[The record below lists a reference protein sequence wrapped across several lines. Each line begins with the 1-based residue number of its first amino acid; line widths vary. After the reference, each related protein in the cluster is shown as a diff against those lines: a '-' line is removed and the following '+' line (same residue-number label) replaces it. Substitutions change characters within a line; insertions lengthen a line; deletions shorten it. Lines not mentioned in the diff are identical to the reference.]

1 MKRLIINI
9 LKRFLAIIPIV
20 LLFLVMYEQLIVLEK
35 TNARQK
41 VISEHTGHLNLMDY
55 MISNVFDEYYST
67 LHLIK
72 NSNEMSSYLANPTEE
87 NQREVELFFERMA
100 QNRSYIKGLAV
111 GGDPKGPKLAL
122 EALGD
127 SYNVVEDGVPYPEFW
142 NLLRQ
147 DVLSLPED
155 GFFFSP
161 LMTLPP
167 SASISSITQTVLTGI
182 PIYRDGKA
190 SSLIGMMVDGDHI
203 LSIVSQFFAE
213 HADEVSFYLVD
224 SSGNLFFNSKPPGQ
238 DSDYLPGDMNIF
250 VPRILEEAEFENSG
264 EFTADDRNFHYNSF
278 DPYVEL
284 SSFYDTHPHFL
295 IGVISFSDEDV
306 AILEDSFL
314 LRNKHLR
321 WVLAFLI
328 FFLAGFINL
337 LAYFRRNDRE
347 LLSVSNLV
355 SDQSHDGVVITDTLM
370 HITYCNHTFEQMTD
384 LRHDEIW
391 AGKHGVFNL
400 DGSFYSAQD
409 KLANRTDGG
418 LAVNS
423 WKGFVWLQGKR
434 HIGLTH
440 LMLSRIAQNQGHV
453 VHNVGLY
460 SYPRNFARESF
471 DQLIVSGT
479 SETDELDIFPITLIE
494 KKRAQDSPFLLI
506 YMKLVNIDL
515 IEAQYTLEEH
525 YILNARTRERLS
537 EVIANDDLIIQYSPD
552 TFVLTLTVDKKAQEQ
567 ALDLIRKAF
576 EKPLDVHNQK
586 ESISIRCG
594 VSMVSHA
601 CANANMMLSQA
612 KMAIAAQNHFQQE
625 GLLRYDESVDA
636 YLRRYHAILQAFP
649 EALEREDIQLYFQ
662 PVVEVSTNRIVGAEA
677 LVRWMHPTLGSISP
691 GEFIPIVEQNGLER
705 SLGIYVVHAVASFLH
720 DLGDHRPSGFSIS
733 VNLCPTELQDDDLV
747 PQIVRALDAFSVPH
761 EALVIELTERTLLTD
776 IKAANSVLRQLD
788 DERIRVAIDDFGTG
802 FSSLSY
808 LHGLDIDVLK
818 IDRSFIKDYPTSDEG
833 VILKAMIG
841 MAKELDITVIVEGI
855 EIVSQ
860 LDFVKS
866 LGVAAYQGFLFSP
879 AVEGSTLKQMLNKRH

>member
-35 TNARQK
+35 SNARQK

-72 NSNEMSSYLANPTEE
+72 NSNEMSSYLANPTAE

-127 SYNVVEDGVPYPEFW
+127 SYNVVEDSVPYPEFW
-142 NLLRQ
+142 NLIRQ

-167 SASISSITQTVLTGI
+167 STSISSITQIVLTGI
-182 PIYRDGKA
+182 PIYREGKA
-190 SSLIGMMVDGDHI
+190 SSLVAMMVDGDHI

-224 SSGNLFFNSKPPGQ
+224 SSGNLFFNSKPHGQ
-238 DSDYLPGDMNIF
+238 DAGYVNGDVNIF
-250 VPRILEEAEFENSG
+250 MPRILKEAEFENSG
-264 EFTADDRNFHYNSF
+264 EFSVDNRNFHYNTF
-278 DPYVEL
+278 DPYVGL

-314 LRNKHLR
+314 LRNEELR

-328 FFLAGFINL
+328 FLLAGFINL

-370 HITYCNHTFEQMTD
+370 HITYCNHTFELMTD
-384 LRHDEIW
+384 LRSDEIR

-400 DGSFYSAQD
+400 DGSFYNAHD
-409 KLANRTDGG
+409 KLANASDGG
-418 LAVNS
+418 MDVKS

-460 SYPRNFARESF
+460 SYPRNFSRESF
-471 DQLIVSGT
+471 DQLIISGT
-479 SETDELDIFPITLIE
+479 TETEELDMFPITLIE
-494 KKRAQDSPFLLI
+494 KKRTQDSPFLLI

-525 YILNARTRERLS
+525 YVLNARTRERLS
-537 EVIANDDLIIQYSPD
+537 EVIADDDLIIQYSPD

-586 ESISIRCG
+586 ECISIRCG

-677 LVRWMHPTLGSISP
+677 LVRWTHPTLGSISP

-705 SLGIYVVHAVASFLH
+705 SLGIYVVHTVASFLH

-776 IKAANSVLRQLD
+776 IKVANSVLRQLD

-818 IDRSFIKDYPTSDEG
+818 IDRSFIKDYPASDEG

-860 LDFVKS
+860 LEFVRS

-879 AVEGSTLKQMLNKRH
+879 AVEGSTLKQMLKKRH